1 MENPPLV
8 SIIIPTWNTA
18 SYVREAVDS
27 ALAQTYQNC
36 EVIVVDDGSTDNTK
50 AVLGPYISAKR
61 ITYMYQANTGLS
73 GARNTGIKASHGEF
87 IALLDSDD
95 VFLPEKIAE
104 QVAYLTE
111 HPACD
116 VSYCNLFHFWDG
128 EQALLRLNYEY
139 YSGDDVLPHL
149 LHMNFIAPLSVVLRR
164 SVIER
169 FGMFDENLKR
179 SEDLEFWLRLAHGG
193 ARFEFLPKRLAKLRM
208 RKTANLQGVE
218 SQPKVKETMLEVL
231 ERVSATMTPEERARV
246 DMRKYQK
253 RYRLNLGLAYLMN
266 ARTAEAKPHILGAFA
281 EYSFGTVLGWLAWLP
296 FAMLPAGFVQ
306 KTLAKLYYRRRAL
319 RLSEIDA

>member
-1 MENPPLV
+1 MEKSPLV
-8 SIIIPTWNTA
+8 SIVIPSWNTA

-27 ALAQTYQNC
+27 ALAQTHENC
-36 EVIVVDDGSTDNTK
+36 EIIVVDDGSTDDTK
-50 AVLGPYISAKR
+50 AVLEPYSARKQ
-61 ITYMYQANTGLS
+61 ITYIYQTNKGLS
-73 GARNTGIKASHGEF
+73 AARNTGIKASQGEF

-95 VFLPEKIAE
+95 IFLPEKIAE
-104 QVAYLTE
+104 QVAYLSE
-111 HPACD
+111 HPSCD
-116 VSYCNLFHFWDG
+116 VSYCNLYHFWDG
-128 EQALLRLNYEY
+128 EEKLLRLNYEY

-149 LHMNFIAPLSVVLRR
+149 LHMNFIAPLSVVLKR

-208 RKTANLQGVE
+208 RKTANLQGLE

-231 ERVSATMTPEERARV
+231 ERLNVRMTPEERVRV
-246 DMRKYQK
+246 NMRKHRK

-266 ARTAEAKPHILGAFA
+266 ARTAEAKPRIMSAFA
-281 EYSFGTVLGWLAWLP
+281 EYPLGRVLGWLAWLP
-296 FAMLPAGFVQ
+296 FAVLPAKFVQ
-306 KTLAKLYYRRRAL
+306 NMLARIYYRRRAL
-319 RLSEIDA
+319 RLSELDE

>member
-1 MENPPLV
+1 MTAQSLV
-8 SIIIPTWNTA
+8 SIIIPSWNTA

-27 ALAQTYQNC
+27 ALAQTYPNC
-36 EVIVVDDGSTDNTK
+36 EIIVVDDGSTDDTK
-50 AVLGPYISAKR
+50 AVLEPYVRTKK
-61 ITYMYQANTGLS
+61 ITYIYQANTGLS
-73 GARNTGIKASHGEF
+73 GARNAGIKASRGEF

-95 VFLPEKIAE
+95 IFLPEKIAE
-104 QVAYLTE
+104 QVTYLNE

-116 VSYCNLFHFWDG
+116 VSYCNLYHFWDG
-128 EQALLRLNYEY
+128 ESALLRLNYEY

-169 FGMFDENLKR
+169 FGAFDENLKR

-193 ARFEFLPKRLAKLRM
+193 ARIEFLPKRLAKLRM

-231 ERVSATMTPEERARV
+231 ERLDKKMTPEERARV
-246 DMRKYQK
+246 DMRRHRQ

-266 ARTAEAKPHILGAFA
+266 ARTAEAKPYIMSAFA
-281 EYSFGTVLGWLAWLP
+281 EYPFGMVLGWFAWLP
-296 FAMLPAGFVQ
+296 FAILPAGFVQ
-306 KTLAKLYYRRRAL
+306 TILAKLYYRRREL
-319 RLSEIDA
+319 RLSVLDE